1 MQCSRLVSMAKRRR
15 DSEASKE
22 QRRARE
28 AERERAERRRQLFGF
43 LAAAVL
49 ALAAT
54 AVVAIAVTGDGD
66 GESGGGHSGSGPD
79 LAHVHGLGVNPEDGT
94 LYIATH
100 TGLFR
105 AAPGRRTASRV
116 GDSQQDVM
124 GFSVVGPDRF
134 LGSGHPGPGQ
144 DAPPH
149 LGLIRSDDAGR
160 SWQPVSLLG
169 EADFHVLRSQG
180 SMVYGFNGL
189 TGALMVSR
197 DGGRGWQEHDPPGPM
212 LDLAIHPEEP
222 SRVIAATEQGL
233 VSSSDSG
240 RGWRS
245 LANGRV
251 GFLAWPGPER
261 LYMVD
266 GAGRV
271 SISGD
276 GGQSW
281 REMGSIDAQPA
292 AFAAAGS
299 DLYAALPDGTV
310 KRSSDDGASWTVRAA
325 P

>member
-1 MQCSRLVSMAKRRR
+1 MQCSSVTSMAKRRR
-15 DSEASKE
+15 DSEALKQ

-28 AERERAERRRQLFGF
+28 AQRERAERRRQLFGF

-54 AVVAIAVTGDGD
+54 AVVAIAVTDGD
-66 GESGGGHSGSGPD
+66 DGSGGGHAGSGPG
-79 LAHVHGLGVNPEDGT
+79 LAHVHGLGVNPKDGT

-105 AAPGRRTASRV
+105 APPGRQTASRV

-124 GFSVVGPDRF
+124 GFSVVGRDRF

-144 DAPPH
+144 DAPPN

-160 SWQPVSLLG
+160 SWKPVSLLG

-180 SMVYGFNGL
+180 STVYGFNGL

-197 DGGRGWQEHDPPGPM
+197 DGGREWDEHAPPAPM
-212 LDLAIHPEEP
+212 LDLAIHPEDP
-222 SRVIAATEQGL
+222 SRVVASTDESL
-233 VSSSDSG
+233 FSSGDAG

-245 LANGRV
+245 LADGRV
-251 GFLAWPGPER
+251 GFLAWPQPER

-276 GGQSW
+276 GGRNW
-281 REMGSIDAQPA
+281 RDMGSIDAQPA
-292 AFAAAGS
+292 AFATAGD
-299 DLYAALPDGTV
+299 DLYAALPDGTI
-310 KRSSDDGASWTVRAA
+310 KRSSDGGASWRIRAT

>member
-1 MQCSRLVSMAKRRR
+1 MAKRRR
-15 DSEASKE
+15 DSEALRR
-22 QRRARE
+22 QRLARQ
-28 AERERAERRRQLFGF
+28 AERERAERRRQLVGF
-43 LAAAVL
+43 VVAAVV
-49 ALAAT
+49 ALGAT
-54 AVVAIAVTGDGD
+54 AVVAIAVTAGDGD
-66 GESGGGHSGSGPD
+66 GSGGRHAGSGAD
-79 LAHVHGLGVNPEDGT
+79 LAHVHGLGVNPRDGT

-105 AAPGRRTASRV
+105 LPAGNRTATRV

-144 DAPPH
+144 GAPPN

-169 EADFHVLRSQG
+169 EADFHVLRSEG
-180 SMVYGFNGL
+180 DTVYGFNGL
-189 TGALMVSR
+189 SGALMVSR
-197 DGGRGWQEHDPPGPM
+197 NGGRDWDDRDPPGPM
-212 LDLAIHPEEP
+212 LDLAIDPDNP
-222 SRVIAATEQGL
+222 SHIVASVEGGL
-233 VSSSDSG
+233 VVSRDAG

-245 LANGRV
+245 LADGRL
-251 GFLAWPGPER
+251 GFLAWPEPER

-271 SISGD
+271 STSGD
-276 GGQSW
+276 DGESW

-292 AFAAAGS
+292 AFAAAS
-299 DLYAALPDGTV
+299 EELYAALPDGTI
-310 KRSSDDGASWTVRAA
+310 KRSSDGGASWTDRAA

>member
-1 MQCSRLVSMAKRRR
+1 MQCSRLTAMAKRRR
-15 DSEASKE
+15 DSEALKQ
-22 QRRARE
+22 QRRARQ

-66 GESGGGHSGSGPD
+66 GGRGGGHGGSGPD

-105 AAPGRRTASRV
+105 AAPGRQTASRV

-124 GFSVVGPDRF
+124 GFSVIGPDRF

-144 DAPPH
+144 DAPPN
-149 LGLIRSDDAGR
+149 LGLIRSGDAGR

-189 TGALMVSR
+189 SGALMVSR
-197 DGGRGWQEHDPPGPM
+197 DGGRGWDEHDPPGAM
-212 LDLAIHPEEP
+212 LDLAIHPDEP
-222 SRVIAATEQGL
+222 SRVVASTGDGL
-233 VSSSDSG
+233 FSSSDEG
-240 RGWRS
+240 NGWRS
-245 LANGRV
+245 LADGRV
-251 GFLAWPGPER
+251 GFLAWPEPER

-266 GAGRV
+266 GAGRA

-276 GGQSW
+276 GGQNW